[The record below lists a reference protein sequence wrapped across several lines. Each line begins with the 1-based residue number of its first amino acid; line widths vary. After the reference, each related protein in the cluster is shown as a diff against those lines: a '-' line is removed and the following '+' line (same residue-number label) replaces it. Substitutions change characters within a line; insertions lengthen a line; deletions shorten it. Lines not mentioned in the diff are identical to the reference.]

1 MLSRWGTAAL
11 TQTWSST
18 PTTTPTVHAACQTM
32 WSSPVPTSSTSTR
45 SSWGRIS
52 VPRRTKVSVSS
63 PVYRYHGGGGMQSY
77 VSRRTEVSVSLP
89 LFRCEGKV
97 SSVWTVLP
105 REGLTVKGEVIY
117 INCLICNLSSCKY
130 GIWFTVERYWL
141 RQSFIQDLQDIF
153 IDIILL
159 VMCDLCSSPRG
170 FYIIYLLLV
179 PMIFVVQHLPV
190 TCDPW
195 CTTFYLLPII
205 L

>member
-1 MLSRWGTAAL
+1 
-11 TQTWSST
+11 
-18 PTTTPTVHAACQTM
+18 
-32 WSSPVPTSSTSTR
+32 
-45 SSWGRIS
+45 
-52 VPRRTKVSVSS
+52 
-63 PVYRYHGGGGMQSY
+63 MQSY

-130 GIWFTVERYWL
+130 GIWFTVERGYWL
-141 RQSFIQDLQDIF
+141 RQSFIQDLKDIF

-159 VMCDLCSSPRG
+159 VMCDLCSSPKS
-170 FYIIYLLLV
+170 FYIILPVTCTNDFCGSTFTCYLWSLMYNTLPV
-179 PMIFVVQHLPV
+179 TYYFVVHHLPV
-190 TCDPW
+190 TRDLCSSS
-195 CTTFYLLPII
+195 FYQLPVIS